1 MVKIYQNSGENL
13 DKEYEKM
20 TEKILK
26 SKYKILDKKD
36 KFCKISH
43 NLLEILQDF
52 NKGK

>member
-1 MVKIYQNSGENL
+1 
-13 DKEYEKM
+13 M

-43 NLLEILQDF
+43 NLLEILQNF
-52 NKGK
+52 IKENSGKTRANC